1 MASHPK
7 GNDFWTM
14 KTHQLATATVI
25 VACALGLGT
34 SAIGKTK
41 ADHPKR
47 DVLNYYE
54 GFLLSSNVTGNHV
67 KNLQD
72 EDLGTIKNLILNPL
86 TGRLRFAVLSVG
98 GYLGMGETDVVVPW
112 AALDVEATSTGG
124 HPSYVLDTTKD
135 KLKNAPRFDPTKLT
149 DLYDRTTAEPIFTYY
164 DIIWF
169 PDVETSA
176 EKAARIKKNKS
187 SAGAGAH
194 VSPTASATASPHP

>member
-1 MASHPK
+1 
-7 GNDFWTM
+7 M
-14 KTHQLATATVI
+14 KTHQLVRAIVI

-34 SAIGKTK
+34 SAFGKTK
-41 ADHPKR
+41 ADHPKK

-67 KNLQD
+67 KNLQH

-86 TGRLRFAVLSVG
+86 TGRVRFAVLSVG
-98 GYLGMGETDVVVPW
+98 GYLGIGETDVVVPW
-112 AALDVEATSTGG
+112 AALDVETPSTGE

-135 KLKNAPRFDPTKLT
+135 KLKDAPRFDPAKLT
-149 DLYDRTTAEPIFTYY
+149 DLYDRATAEPIFTYY

-176 EKAARIKKNKS
+176 EKSAKAKKQKSTDAMAYASPAAS
-187 SAGAGAH
+187 S
-194 VSPTASATASPHP
+194 TASPHP